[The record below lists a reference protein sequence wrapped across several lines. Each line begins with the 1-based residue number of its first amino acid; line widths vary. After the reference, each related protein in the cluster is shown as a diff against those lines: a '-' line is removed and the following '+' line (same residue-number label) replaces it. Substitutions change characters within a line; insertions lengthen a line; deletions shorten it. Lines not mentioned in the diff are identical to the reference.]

1 MHIIMLPVIPDY
13 PCLYPY
19 LLASTPTSLPLPLSL
34 LPPCLFPCPYYLLAS
49 SPVLTTSL
57 PLLLSLLPPCLFPC
71 PYYPLASSPV
81 LTTSLP
87 LPLSLLPPCL
97 FPCPY
102 YLLASSPVLTT
113 SLPLPL
119 SLLPPCL
126 FPCPYYLLAYSPV
139 LTTSLPL
146 PLSLLPI
153 YASSPLPLSLLS
165 FLPLCHFSFLLTAS
179 PIHHRFLVYLG
190 DLCVSKGQPLQQVQM
205 MVCKIVL
212 EEPYC
217 DVLIRI
223 RYGLPATPVH

>member
-19 LLASTPTSLPLPLSL
+19 LLASTPTSLPLPL
-34 LPPCLFPCPYYLLAS
+34 PPCLYPCPYYPSCPYYLLAS
-49 SPVLTTSL
+49 
-57 PLLLSLLPPCLFPC
+57 
-71 PYYPLASSPV
+71 
-81 LTTSLP
+81 
-87 LPLSLLPPCL
+87 
-97 FPCPY
+97 
-102 YLLASSPVLTT
+102 
-113 SLPLPL
+113 
-119 SLLPPCL
+119 
-126 FPCPYYLLAYSPV
+126 SPV

-165 FLPLCHFSFLLTAS
+165 FLPLCHLPFLLTAS